1 MGRAHE
7 VRAKAMAAT
16 AAKKSKLY
24 SIYAKEIYQAAK
36 GNPDPTSNDV
46 LRRVIEKAKKEQVPA
61 DVINRNIEKVKKGV
75 SENYETVEYEAFAQ
89 GGSSLI
95 IKCLTDNSN
104 RTISFVKTV
113 FNKCGAKMASQGS
126 VSFMYEHLGV
136 IGIKDHSEEEVM
148 DALINADV
156 DVNDIENENDMIVVY
171 TEVQDLNNAKKALE
185 TAFPGITFELDEI
198 SYFSKDSV
206 TLSGEDKEK
215 FEFGSYLHYLLE
227 ITDFKKKDLTL
238 IDEKYQPYFLKLF
251 NLDLFNNLD
260 NTNIYKE
267 YEFIYESNNIKKHG
281 IIDLMI
287 EHDNYIDI
295 IDYKLKNIE
304 DNLYHEQ
311 LLGYKEY
318 IKTKTNKDINLYLYS
333 IIDGRYEKIE

>member
-75 SENYETVEYEAFAQ
+75 TENYETVEYEAFAQ

-126 VSFMYEHLGV
+126 ASFMYEHLGV
-136 IGIKDHSEEEVM
+136 IGIKDHTEEEVM

-185 TAFPGITFELDEI
+185 TEFPGITFELDEI

-215 FEFGSYLHYLLE
+215 FEKLL
-227 ITDFKKKDLTL
+227 TMLDDL
-238 IDEKYQPYFLKLF
+238 D
-251 NLDLFNNLD
+251 DV
-260 NTNIYKE
+260 
-267 YEFIYESNNIKKHG
+267 SNV
-281 IIDLMI
+281 
-287 EHDNYIDI
+287 
-295 IDYKLKNIE
+295 
-304 DNLYHEQ
+304 YHNVE
-311 LLGYKEY
+311 L
-318 IKTKTNKDINLYLYS
+318 
-333 IIDGRYEKIE
+333 

>member
-61 DVINRNIEKVKKGV
+61 DVINRNIDKVKKGV

-215 FEFGSYLHYLLE
+215 FEKLL
-227 ITDFKKKDLTL
+227 TMLDDL
-238 IDEKYQPYFLKLF
+238 D
-251 NLDLFNNLD
+251 DV
-260 NTNIYKE
+260 
-267 YEFIYESNNIKKHG
+267 SNV
-281 IIDLMI
+281 
-287 EHDNYIDI
+287 
-295 IDYKLKNIE
+295 
-304 DNLYHEQ
+304 YHNVE
-311 LLGYKEY
+311 L
-318 IKTKTNKDINLYLYS
+318 
-333 IIDGRYEKIE
+333 

>member
-36 GNPDPTSNDV
+36 GNPDPSSNDV

-75 SENYETVEYEAFAQ
+75 SESYDIVEYEAFAQ

-104 RTISFVKTV
+104 RTLSFIKTV

-136 IGIKDHSEEEVM
+136 IGVKDHTEDEI
-148 DALINADV
+148 IN
-156 DVNDIENENDMIVVY
+156 E
-171 TEVQDLNNAKKALE
+171 LNNAKKALE
-185 TAFPGITFELDEI
+185 NTFPGIVFEIDEI

-206 TLSGEDKEK
+206 SLTDEEKEK
-215 FEFGSYLHYLLE
+215 FNRLL
-227 ITDFKKKDLTL
+227 DML
-238 IDEKYQPYFLKLF
+238 
-251 NLDLFNNLD
+251 
-260 NTNIYKE
+260 
-267 YEFIYESNNIKKHG
+267 
-281 IIDLMI
+281 
-287 EHDNYIDI
+287 
-295 IDYKLKNIE
+295 
-304 DNLYHEQ
+304 
-311 LLGYKEY
+311 
-318 IKTKTNKDINLYLYS
+318 
-333 IIDGRYEKIE
+333 